1 VGKKKKRGKF
11 DLPKEI
17 FVTQSEE
24 GENCYLSAYD
34 SAEDV
39 AGHDSHPVVA
49 GIYKLVEVGEVSTE
63 VTYKR
68 KRFTKGG

>member
-1 VGKKKKRGKF
+1 MGKKKRGRH

-24 GENCYLSAYD
+24 DERYLSAYLN
-34 SAEDV
+34 AEDV
-39 AGHDSHPVVA
+39 AGHDSHPVIA